1 MNRNAA
7 STARKIINRDLRKDN
22 YSLREKLTFAVK
34 SYKRNFEIQQKL
46 NNIGSLVIRSK
57 DLESLICET
66 AEALKSEFGLSAA
79 TFCLENRFKDIL
91 GEMEPTRDGAPNG
104 AAGLLKPVF
113 EKLFF
118 LGGDPLTEFFGPD
131 PKPALRGG
139 LEHGSVDHFGFRFYR
154 RIRSEAIVPLCYMGE
169 CFGTLN
175 LGSNNPAKYK
185 GGVPTDLLE
194 QLSNIISLSIANM
207 ELRSKVL

>member
-1 MNRNAA
+1 MNRN
-7 STARKIINRDLRKDN
+7 STSAARKVINRDLRKDN
-22 YSLREKLTFAVK
+22 YSLREKLTFAVQ
-34 SYKRNFEIQQKL
+34 SYKKNFETQQKL
-46 NNIGSLVIRSK
+46 NSIGYLVVKCR

-66 AEALKSEFGLSAA
+66 SDAIRNEFGLSAA
-79 TFCLENRFKDIL
+79 TFCLETRFKNIV
-91 GEMEPTRDGAPNG
+91 GEMEPAPDG

-118 LGGDPLTEFFGPD
+118 LGGESMAEFFGPD

-154 RIRSEAIVPLCYMGE
+154 RVRSEAIVPLCYMDE

-175 LGSNNPAKYK
+175 LGSNNPAKYRA
-185 GGVPTDLLE
+185 GVPTDLLE
-194 QLSNIISLSIANM
+194 QLSTIISLSIANM